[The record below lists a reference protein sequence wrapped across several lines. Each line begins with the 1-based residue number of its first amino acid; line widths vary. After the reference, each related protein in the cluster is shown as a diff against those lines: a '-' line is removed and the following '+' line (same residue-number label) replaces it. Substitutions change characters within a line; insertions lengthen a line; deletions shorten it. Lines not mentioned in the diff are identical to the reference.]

1 MNRIFKFRA
10 WEETENKMYKCIVG
24 NTDTNDDEFICPL
37 IWIEEKKD
45 WVHSDTCK
53 IMQYTGYKDIKSE
66 ADSLKKYSE
75 EDINFYKD
83 KITEIDNK
91 IFQVRDIID
100 GK

>member
-1 MNRIFKFRA
+1 MSGIK
-10 WEETENKMYKCIVG
+10 EKEG
-24 NTDTNDDEFICPL
+24 NIELKRKLWFIDGMVNL
-37 IWIEEKKD
+37 LLNQ
-45 WVHSDTCK
+45 
-53 IMQYTGYKDIKSE
+53 MKDIKSE

>member
-1 MNRIFKFRA
+1 MSKVKDIEGNIELKRRLIFIDGMA
-10 WEETENKMYKCIVG
+10 
-24 NTDTNDDEFICPL
+24 NTLLNQ
-37 IWIEEKKD
+37 
-45 WVHSDTCK
+45 
-53 IMQYTGYKDIKSE
+53 MKDIKSE

-83 KITEIDNK
+83 KIAEIDNK

>member
-1 MNRIFKFRA
+1 MSKVKDIEGNIELKRELIFIDGMA
-10 WEETENKMYKCIVG
+10 
-24 NTDTNDDEFICPL
+24 NTLLNQ
-37 IWIEEKKD
+37 
-45 WVHSDTCK
+45 
-53 IMQYTGYKDIKSE
+53 MKDIKSE

-91 IFQVRDIID
+91 IFKVRDIID

>member
-1 MNRIFKFRA
+1 MSEIKDIEGNIELKRKLIFIDGMA
-10 WEETENKMYKCIVG
+10 
-24 NTDTNDDEFICPL
+24 NTLLNQ
-37 IWIEEKKD
+37 
-45 WVHSDTCK
+45 
-53 IMQYTGYKDIKSE
+53 MKDIKSE

-83 KITEIDNK
+83 KIAEIDNK

>member
-1 MNRIFKFRA
+1 MSKVKDIEGNIELKRRLIFIDGMA
-10 WEETENKMYKCIVG
+10 
-24 NTDTNDDEFICPL
+24 NTL
-37 IWIEEKKD
+37 INQ
-45 WVHSDTCK
+45 
-53 IMQYTGYKDIKSE
+53 MKDIKSE
-66 ADSLKKYSE
+66 IDGLKKYSE

>member
-1 MNRIFKFRA
+1 MSGVK
-10 WEETENKMYKCIVG
+10 EKEG
-24 NTDTNDDEFICPL
+24 NIELKRKLWFIDDMANL
-37 IWIEEKKD
+37 LLNQ
-45 WVHSDTCK
+45 
-53 IMQYTGYKDIKSE
+53 MKDIKSE
-66 ADSLKKYSE
+66 ADSLKRYSE

>member
-1 MNRIFKFRA
+1 MFKV
-10 WEETENKMYKCIVG
+10 KDIGG
-24 NTDTNDDEFICPL
+24 NNELKKKLIIIEGMTNTL
-37 IWIEEKKD
+37 LNQ
-45 WVHSDTCK
+45 
-53 IMQYTGYKDIKSE
+53 MKDIKSVV
-66 ADSLKKYSE
+66 DSLKKYSE

>member
-1 MNRIFKFRA
+1 MVEVKKK
-10 WEETENKMYKCIVG
+10 EG
-24 NTDTNDDEFICPL
+24 NIELERKLWFIDGMANL
-37 IWIEEKKD
+37 LLNQ
-45 WVHSDTCK
+45 
-53 IMQYTGYKDIKSE
+53 MKDIKSE

>member
-1 MNRIFKFRA
+1 MSK
-10 WEETENKMYKCIVG
+10 V
-24 NTDTNDDEFICPL
+24 
-37 IWIEEKKD
+37 
-45 WVHSDTCK
+45 
-53 IMQYTGYKDIKSE
+53 KDIEGNIELKRRLMLIDGMANLLLKQMKNIESE
-66 ADSLKKYSE
+66 VNSLKKYSE